1 MTALDI
7 AAVLLYFVGVTGM
20 GLFFYRRANTTEG
33 FTEASGRLSGLVV
46 GISIFGTYLSSI
58 TFLALPGKA
67 YSGNWNAL
75 AFSLSL
81 PLAAYAA
88 SRWFTPLYRSM
99 NDVSAYAYLER
110 RFGLWARL
118 YAMTCYVL
126 TQQARMG
133 TILFLVAIALERLT
147 GWDISLVIIL
157 TGLSVITYCAVG
169 GIEAVIWTDVAQ
181 SVVLTIG
188 ALASAAAILFKMPE
202 GPGQLFQ
209 IAQNS
214 AKFSMGPYDVS
225 FFKTTFWT
233 VLLYGIFIN
242 LQNFGIDQSYVQRYK
257 ASKSLGDAKK
267 SVWLGALMY
276 MPVSALFLFIGTGLF
291 AFYTAAPSLLPP
303 DLAAQ
308 SDKIFPHFMVTQLPS
323 GVMGMVIAA
332 LLAAAMS
339 TISTSLNSS
348 ASVLLD
354 DVALRLFNPAMTDR
368 GKLFF
373 LRTATVVLGVTGTG
387 IALLMISIK
396 TALDTW
402 WNLAGIFSGG
412 MLGLFLLGVI
422 SKKAGSTSAAIGAI
436 IGVTVIAWSVF
447 SKGHQ
452 AWWVNPLDPL
462 MTIVA
467 GTLTIFAVGVGAQYF
482 NADGKKRGVGE
493 HGESGVRDTSNH

>member
-7 AAVLLYFVGVTGM
+7 AAIAIYFAGITGM
-20 GLFFYRRANTTEG
+20 GLFFYRRAKTTEG

-67 YSGNWNAL
+67 YTGNWNAL

-81 PLAAYAA
+81 PLTAYTAA
-88 SRWFTPLYRSM
+88 RWFTPLYRSM
-99 NDVSAYAYLER
+99 TDVSAYAYLER

-118 YAMTCYVL
+118 YAMTCYIL

-133 TILFLVAIALERLT
+133 TILFLVALALERLT
-147 GWDISLVIIL
+147 GWDISIVIIF
-157 TGLSVITYCAVG
+157 TGLSVIAYCAAG

-181 SVVLTIG
+181 SVILTIG
-188 ALASAAAILFKMPE
+188 ALASAAALLLKMPE

-209 IAQNS
+209 IAGN
-214 AKFSMGPYDVS
+214 AGKFSLGPYDLS
-225 FFKTTFWT
+225 FFNATFWT
-233 VLLYGIFIN
+233 VLLYGVFIN
-242 LQNFGIDQSYVQRYK
+242 MQNFGIDQSYVQRYK
-257 ASKSLGDAKK
+257 AARSLDDAKK
-267 SVWLGALMY
+267 SVWLGALLY
-276 MPVSALFLFIGTGLF
+276 VPVSALFLFIGTGLY
-291 AFYTAAPSLLPP
+291 AFYTAEPSRLPLE
-303 DLAAQ
+303 LATQ
-308 SDKIFPHFMVTQLPS
+308 GDRVFPHFMITELPPGVTGL
-323 GVMGMVIAA
+323 VIAA

-354 DVALRLFNPAMTDR
+354 DVALRLWRPGMTDA

-373 LRTATVVLGVTGTG
+373 LRMATVVFGVSGTG

-396 TALDTW
+396 TALDMW

-422 SKKAGSTSAAIGAI
+422 SKRASSAGAAVGTVAGI
-436 IGVTVIAWSVF
+436 IVIAWSVF
-447 SKGHQ
+447 SKSYG
-452 AWWVNPLDPL
+452 AWWSNPLDPL
-462 MTIVA
+462 ATIIT
-467 GTLTIFAVGVGAQYF
+467 GTLTIFVIGAALRPF
-482 NADGKKRGVGE
+482 TDSGKGREEG
-493 HGESGVRDTSNH
+493 